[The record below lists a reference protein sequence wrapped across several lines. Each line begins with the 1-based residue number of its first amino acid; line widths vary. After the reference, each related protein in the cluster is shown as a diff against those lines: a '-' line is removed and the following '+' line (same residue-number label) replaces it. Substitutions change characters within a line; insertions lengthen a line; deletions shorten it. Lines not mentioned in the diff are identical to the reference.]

1 MKKFVKISGQFVTDG
16 NFNKIK
22 LTKSQTLSI
31 AKRQTKRLGLQD
43 CKMEY
48 HINENDQFYSIIV
61 HTGEIK

>member
-1 MKKFVKISGQFVTDG
+1 MKKFVKVAGQFVTDG
-16 NFNKIK
+16 NFNRIK

-43 CKMEY
+43 CKMKY
-48 HINENDQFYSIIV
+48 HINENDQFYSVIV

>member
-1 MKKFVKISGQFVTDG
+1 MKKFVKVAGQFVTDG

-22 LTKSQTLSI
+22 LTKNQALSI

-43 CKMEY
+43 CKMQY
-48 HINENDQFYSIIV
+48 HINETDQFYSVIV

>member
-1 MKKFVKISGQFVTDG
+1 MKKFCKIAGQFVTDG

-22 LTKSQTLSI
+22 LTKSQALSV

-43 CKMEY
+43 CKMQY
-48 HINENDQFYSIIV
+48 HINENDQFYSVIV

>member
-1 MKKFVKISGQFVTDG
+1 MKKFAKVAGQFVTDG

-43 CKMEY
+43 CKMQY
-48 HINENDQFYSIIV
+48 HINENDQFYSVLV

>member
-1 MKKFVKISGQFVTDG
+1 MKKFVKIAGQFVTDE

-22 LTKSQTLSI
+22 LTKNQALSI

-43 CKMEY
+43 CKMQY
-48 HINENDQFYSIIV
+48 HINENDQFYSVII

>member
-22 LTKSQTLSI
+22 LTKSQALSI

-43 CKMEY
+43 CKMQY
-48 HINENDQFYSIIV
+48 HINENDQFYSVIV

>member
-1 MKKFVKISGQFVTDG
+1 MKKFVKVAGQFVTDG

-22 LTKSQTLSI
+22 LTKNQALSI

-43 CKMEY
+43 CKMQY
-48 HINENDQFYSIIV
+48 HINENDQHYSVII

>member
-1 MKKFVKISGQFVTDG
+1 MKKFVKVAGQFVTDG

-22 LTKSQTLSI
+22 LTKNQALSI

-43 CKMEY
+43 CKMKY
-48 HINENDQFYSIIV
+48 HINETDQFYSVII

>member
-1 MKKFVKISGQFVTDG
+1 MKRFVKISGQFVTDG

-22 LTKSQTLSI
+22 LTKSQALSI

-43 CKMEY
+43 CKMQY
-48 HINENDQFYSIIV
+48 HINENDQSYSIIV

>member
-1 MKKFVKISGQFVTDG
+1 MKKFCKITGQFVTDG

-22 LTKSQTLSI
+22 LTKSQALSI
-31 AKRQTKRLGLQD
+31 AKRQTKSLGLQD

-48 HINENDQFYSIIV
+48 HINENDQFYSVIV

>member
-1 MKKFVKISGQFVTDG
+1 MRKFVKVAGQFVTDG

-22 LTKSQTLSI
+22 LTKNQALSI

-43 CKMEY
+43 CKMKY
-48 HINENDQFYSIIV
+48 HINETDQFYSVII

>member
-1 MKKFVKISGQFVTDG
+1 MKKFAKVAGQFVTDG

-22 LTKSQTLSI
+22 LTKNQALSI

-43 CKMEY
+43 CKMKY
-48 HINENDQFYSIIV
+48 HINETDQFYSVII